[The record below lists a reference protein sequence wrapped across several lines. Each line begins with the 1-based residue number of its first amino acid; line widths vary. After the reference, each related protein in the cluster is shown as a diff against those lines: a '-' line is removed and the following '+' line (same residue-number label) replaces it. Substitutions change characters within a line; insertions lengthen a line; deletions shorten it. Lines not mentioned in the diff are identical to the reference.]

1 MYKTR
6 WTFFSLL
13 YLNNEL
19 GRSWFLL
26 GLWKQCAK
34 SCLHVI
40 SEITKWAGYRHRIDP
55 LRSSISGQNKS
66 LNMTFHLKK
75 KITEKEQIL
84 TENYFDRS
92 KSRNG
97 YISDSVYFLKSVLSK
112 GVAVLWSF
120 GALIP
125 ETLDFKGLR
134 QFYCI
139 LSFEQVRLI

>member
-19 GRSWFLL
+19 RRSWFLL

-55 LRSSISGQNKS
+55 LRSSISGQ
-66 LNMTFHLKK
+66 
-75 KITEKEQIL
+75 KITEEKQIL
-84 TENYFDRS
+84 TKNYFDRS

-97 YISDSVYFLKSVLSK
+97 YISDSIYFLNSVLSK

-134 QFYCI
+134 QFYCT

>member
-6 WTFFSLL
+6 WTFLSLL

-19 GRSWFLL
+19 RRSWFLL
-26 GLWKQCAK
+26 GLKQCAK

-75 KITEKEQIL
+75 KITEKKQIL

-97 YISDSVYFLKSVLSK
+97 YISDSIYFLNSVLSK

-125 ETLDFKGLR
+125 ETLDFNGLR

-139 LSFEQVRLI
+139 LSFEQVWLI

>member
-6 WTFFSLL
+6 WTFLSLL

-19 GRSWFLL
+19 RRSWFLL
-26 GLWKQCAK
+26 GLKQCAK
-34 SCLHVI
+34 SCVHVI

-75 KITEKEQIL
+75 KITEKKQIL

-97 YISDSVYFLKSVLSK
+97 YISDSIYFLNSVLSK

-125 ETLDFKGLR
+125 ETLDFNGLR

-139 LSFEQVRLI
+139 LSFEQVWLI

>member
-97 YISDSVYFLKSVLSK
+97 YISDSIYFLCLLSRDHEFWT
-112 GVAVLWSF
+112 WSIELTYKIIKIILIFLF
-120 GALIP
+120 G
-125 ETLDFKGLR
+125 TLATFQR
-134 QFYCI
+134 
-139 LSFEQVRLI
+139 

>member
-1 MYKTR
+1 MD
-6 WTFFSLL
+6 FFFLL

-19 GRSWFLL
+19 GRSWSLL
-26 GLWKQCAK
+26 GLKQCAK
-34 SCLHVI
+34 SSLHVMPG
-40 SEITKWAGYRHRIDP
+40 ITKWAGYRHRIDP

-97 YISDSVYFLKSVLSK
+97 YISDSIYFLNSCFIKRSSCFMIFWRSDSGDTRFQRLTTILLYSK
-112 GVAVLWSF
+112 LWASSIDIAV
-120 GALIP
+120 
-125 ETLDFKGLR
+125 R
-134 QFYCI
+134 
-139 LSFEQVRLI
+139 

>member
-13 YLNNEL
+13 YMNNEL
-19 GRSWFLL
+19 RRSWFLL
-26 GLWKQCAK
+26 GLKQCAK

-55 LRSSISGQNKS
+55 LCSSISGQ
-66 LNMTFHLKK
+66 
-75 KITEKEQIL
+75 KITEKKQIL

-97 YISDSVYFLKSVLSK
+97 YISDSIYFLNSVLSK

-120 GALIP
+120 GALIL

-134 QFYCI
+134 QFHCT